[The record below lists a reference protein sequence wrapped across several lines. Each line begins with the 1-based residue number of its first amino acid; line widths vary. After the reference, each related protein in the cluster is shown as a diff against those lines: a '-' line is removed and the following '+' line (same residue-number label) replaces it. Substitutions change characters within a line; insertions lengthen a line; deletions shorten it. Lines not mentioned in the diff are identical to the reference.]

1 MNKFTFPMFA
11 ILVSIACPVTLK
23 AAVTEEYK
31 SVQEISDEQSPAS
44 SDSVLEEVEVTE
56 SAPQAVAVP
65 DAESVQTTVKASSR
79 KVVYNDG
86 AALASRPA
94 AQDMA
99 MEAKY
104 SVSTERS
111 EKSLGITPMIGG
123 AVYNGAWANNTRNQI
138 GLGLA
143 LEFPV
148 SSFLAFELEGG
159 YNDYKVAYKHGL
171 PGSSDPEFRHDFKT
185 YMLGGNGKIYLTRTK
200 LRPFV
205 GAGLMAMMYDN
216 MYGLT
221 SNGTPGYFSTIIGV
235 ANLNFGLDMAVSD
248 ALSFGARASYLI
260 PVINKPFTNATYN
273 NQNGLVEAS
282 YGVEEAALI
291 NQNVW
296 RIMGTMTI
304 RL

>member
-1 MNKFTFPMFA
+1 MNKFTFPVFA
-11 ILVSIACPVTLK
+11 ILVSIACPATLK

-31 SVQEISDEQSPAS
+31 SVQEISDEQSIPS
-44 SDSVLEEVEVTE
+44 SDSVLEQVQVTE

-65 DAESVQTTVKASSR
+65 AAAVVQTTVEASSR

-94 AQDMA
+94 AQDMG
-99 MEAKY
+99 MEARY
-104 SVSTERS
+104 SVRPERS
-111 EKSLGITPMIGG
+111 EKSFGITLMSGG
-123 AVYNGAWANNTRNQI
+123 AIYNGPWANNTRNQI
-138 GLGLA
+138 GLGVA

-148 SSFLAFELEGG
+148 SSMLAFELEGG

-171 PGSSDPEFRHDFKT
+171 PGSPDPEFRHDYKT
-185 YMLGGNGKIYLTRTK
+185 YLLGGNGKIYLTRTK

-205 GAGLMAMMYDN
+205 GAGLMAMMYEN

-221 SNGTPGYFSTIIGV
+221 ATGTPGFFNTVIGV

-248 ALSFGARASYLI
+248 SISFGARASYLI
-260 PVINKPFTNATYN
+260 PVINKPFSEPMINA
-273 NQNGLVEAS
+273 QSGGLEAS

-291 NQNVW
+291 RENVW